1 MDIDGLDPAIFPS
14 TGTPVPGGLGWYQ
27 TSALFESVVKQRNI
41 VGFDV
46 MEFSPIEGFHAY
58 EFSAA
63 MLVYNMMGIVE
74 RNG

>member
-1 MDIDGLDPAIFPS
+1 M
-14 TGTPVPGGLGWYQ
+14 PGGLGWYQ
-27 TSALFESVVKQRNI
+27 TLALFESVVKQRNI

-46 MEFSPIEGFHAY
+46 MEFAPIKGFHAY

-74 RNG
+74 RCG